1 MQFFVVVYGA
11 PQQGQ
16 SAWSAYRFVCSA
28 LATGHSVYRVFFYHD
43 GIYNGASNQ
52 RPPQDERDLSTLWS
66 ELEQREKL
74 DLVVCVSAAKRRG
87 VFDPGEGKRHG
98 SSANL
103 APGFELS
110 GLGQY
115 ADGLLKA
122 DRCITFGH

>member
-16 SAWSAYRFVCSA
+16 AAWSAYRFICSV
-28 LATGHSVYRVFFYHD
+28 LATGHSIYRVFFYHD
-43 GIYNGASNQ
+43 GIHNGADNE
-52 RPPQDERDLSTLWS
+52 RPPQDEIQLSQLWS

-74 DLVVCVSAAKRRG
+74 DLVVCISAAKRRG
-87 VFDPGEGKRHG
+87 VLDQHEANRHA
-98 SSANL
+98 SHANL

-115 ADGLLKA
+115 ADGLLMA
-122 DRCITFGH
+122 DRCITFGF